1 MCVYF
6 GYGLDGIFHFEP
18 QYGKVLCVNEI
29 MSKL

>member
-1 MCVYF
+1 MRVYF

-18 QYGKVLCVNEI
+18 NMGRVISVNEI